1 MSAFRSDPSGRLP
14 ARRTA
19 AVAGLLA
26 GLVCVGLWAGGAV
39 AAPAPWHWWRS
50 KIDGQRVCAQTSPG
64 PGWEED
70 GGPFDGPGC
79 QPRPRV
85 FVLPMR

>member
-1 MSAFRSDPSGRLP
+1 MSAFRTDPSGRLP

-19 AVAGLLA
+19 AVAGLVFL
-26 GLVCVGLWAGGAV
+26 GLWAGNAV
-39 AAPAPWHWWRS
+39 SAPAPWHWWRS

>member
-1 MSAFRSDPSGRLP
+1 MQAGRHIFHAGSRRLLRSAQ
-14 ARRTA
+14 AM
-19 AVAGLLA
+19 GLA
-26 GLVCVGLWAGGAV
+26 VGLSVGGAW

-64 PGWEED
+64 PGWTED

-85 FVLPMR
+85 FVLPVR